1 MRRLQTYVMSIPENQ
16 LKIWAQPGTAQGA
29 KNTHAAIRNALG
41 RHGWPDGVRYR
52 TYLQG
57 SYRNNTHLR
66 RQSDV
71 DVVVELTSFP
81 IRDGSL
87 LPGPQ
92 RRLLE
97 GRFPEPEYGWRRF
110 RRDVLRALTDS
121 FEASRVREGKKT
133 LKLVME
139 SPEIPVDVV
148 VAVRYLKYTEYSG
161 QRNYRNT
168 EGMGLYLP
176 TEGRWTVSYPH
187 LHRRNGV
194 LKEKSTNW
202 RFRRCIRMFKNARA
216 QLVEESRLGP
226 NTARSYQIECLLY
239 NVPDSKLAGSHQ
251 SAYSSALYWLR
262 GSDLSRF
269 SCQNKLVPMFNGG
282 PDSWNEKDAR
292 TLVDALIKQY
302 EDW

>member
-1 MRRLQTYVMSIPENQ
+1 MPIPENQ
-16 LKIWAQPGTAQGA
+16 LKIWAQPGTVKGA
-29 KNTHAAIRNALG
+29 KNTHAAIRNALE
-41 RHGWPDGVRYR
+41 RHQWPEDVRYR

-87 LPGPQ
+87 LPDSQ
-92 RRLLE
+92 QRLLE
-97 GRFPEPEYGWRRF
+97 ERFPEPEYGWRLF
-110 RRDVLRALTDS
+110 RRDVLRAVADR
-121 FEASRVREGKKT
+121 FGASRVREGNKT

-161 QRNYRNT
+161 KRSYKHS

-176 TEGRWTVSYPH
+176 TEKRWTVSYPH
-187 LHRRNGV
+187 VHRRNGV
-194 LKEKSTNW
+194 EKEKATNW
-202 RFRRCIRMFKNARA
+202 RFRPCIRMFKNARA
-216 QLVEESRLGP
+216 RLVEEGRLAAD
-226 NTARSYQIECLLY
+226 TARSYRIECLLY
-239 NVPDSKLAGSHQ
+239 NVPDRLLGGSYQ
-251 SAYSSALYWLR
+251 SAYSAALYWLR
-262 GSDLSRF
+262 SNDLTPF
-269 SCQNKLVPMFNGG
+269 SCQNKLVPMFDGG
-282 PDSWNEKDAR
+282 PDSWDERDAG
-292 TLVDALIKQY
+292 TLIGAMIKQY

>member
-1 MRRLQTYVMSIPENQ
+1 MAIPENQ
-16 LKIWAQPGTAQGA
+16 LKIWAQPGTVKGA
-29 KNTHAAIRNALG
+29 KNTHTAIRNALG
-41 RHGWPDGVRYR
+41 RYQWPDDVRYR

-71 DVVVELTSFP
+71 DVVVELTSLP

-87 LPGPQ
+87 LPDSQ
-92 RRLLE
+92 KRLLK
-97 GRFPEPEYGWRRF
+97 GTFAEPEYGWRRF
-110 RRDVLRALTDS
+110 RRDVIRVINAG
-121 FEASRVREGKKT
+121 FGESRVREGRKT

-161 QRNYRNT
+161 LRSYEHT

-176 TEGRWTVSYPH
+176 TESRWTVSYPH

-194 LKEKSTNW
+194 GKEKATNW
-202 RFRRCIRMFKNARA
+202 WFRRTIRMFKNARA
-216 QLVEESRLGP
+216 QLVEEGRLAP
-226 NTARSYQIECLLY
+226 ATARSYQIECLLY
-239 NVPDSKLAGSHQ
+239 NVPDGLLKISHQ
-251 SAYSSALYWLR
+251 SAYSSALYWLHR
-262 GSDLSRF
+262 NDPARF
-269 SCQNKLVPMFNGG
+269 SCQNKMVPLFDGG
-282 PDSWNEKDAR
+282 PDSWNERDAR
-292 TLVDALIKQY
+292 TLIDVLVRQY

>member
-1 MRRLQTYVMSIPENQ
+1 MAIPENH
-16 LKIWAQPGTAQGA
+16 LKIWAQPGTVQGA

-41 RHGWPDGVRYR
+41 RHQWPGDVRYR

-81 IRDGSL
+81 HTGRL
-87 LPGPQ
+87 TLPDSQ
-92 RRLLE
+92 KRLLE
-97 GRFPEPEYGWRRF
+97 ERFPEPEYGWRPF
-110 RRDVLRALTDS
+110 RRDVLRAITDS
-121 FEASRVREGKKT
+121 FGASRVKEGKKT

-161 QRNYRNT
+161 QRGYKNI

-176 TEGRWTVSYPH
+176 TENRWTVSYPH
-187 LHRRNGV
+187 IHRRNGV
-194 LKEKSTNW
+194 GKEKATNCW
-202 RFRRCIRMFKNARA
+202 FRRCIRMFKNARA
-216 QLVEESRLGP
+216 QLVEDGRLAP
-226 NTARSYQIECLLY
+226 ATARSYQIECLLY
-239 NVPDSKLAGSHQ
+239 NVPDRLLGRSCQ
-251 SAYSSALYWLR
+251 SAYSSALYWLQ
-262 GSDLSRF
+262 GNDLLRF
-269 SCQNKLVPMFNGG
+269 SSQNKLVPLFDGG
-282 PDSWNEKDAR
+282 PDSWDERDAGS
-292 TLVDALIKQY
+292 LVDALVKQY